1 MTFENQSYCLLK
13 HTRIIKT
20 VPRAQG
26 VGFPIWETGTTHLM
40 PATLQDSWEQASQ
53 LIELFGLLSSPV
65 GHKTTTTSTIIQEPQ
80 HWPCATEDPEETEEQ
95 GPESRGVHLARP
107 SQNAVLITSSPVTHR
122 LIHFFLKAQTFLDNC
137 L

>member
-1 MTFENQSYCLLK
+1 
-13 HTRIIKT
+13 
-20 VPRAQG
+20 
-26 VGFPIWETGTTHLM
+26 M

-65 GHKTTTTSTIIQEPQ
+65 GHKTTTTSTIIQKLR

-107 SQNAVLITSSPVTHR
+107 SQNAVLITSSPVTPCP
-122 LIHFFLKAQTFLDNC
+122 KASNGHGSQVSNPEEDPQPPPINASD
-137 L
+137 

>member
-1 MTFENQSYCLLK
+1 
-13 HTRIIKT
+13 
-20 VPRAQG
+20 
-26 VGFPIWETGTTHLM
+26 M

-107 SQNAVLITSSPVTHR
+107 SQNAVLITSHSWLPLPTEGSAGKKQRCWKVHVVPG
-122 LIHFFLKAQTFLDNC
+122 
-137 L
+137 